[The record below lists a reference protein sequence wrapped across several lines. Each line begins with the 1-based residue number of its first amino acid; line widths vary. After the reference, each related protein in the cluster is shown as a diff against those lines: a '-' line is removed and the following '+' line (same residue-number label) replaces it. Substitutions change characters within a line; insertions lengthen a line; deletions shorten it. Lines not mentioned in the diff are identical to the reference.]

1 MKTCI
6 RFRCLDRVI
15 FYLDRK
21 CRISDGKQVL
31 LSILGTAVSIVS
43 PYITGNI
50 ITDISSGHSLF
61 PILHKCKVLLLLF
74 LLSHAMGVFSS
85 VLKLILS

>member
-1 MKTCI
+1 MFKQCEKY
-6 RFRCLDRVI
+6 FRAHCHVLVV
-15 FYLDRK
+15 L
-21 CRISDGKQVL
+21 VL

-74 LLSHAMGVFSS
+74 CFHTRWVFLA
-85 VLKLILS
+85 VF